1 MNAKTFVSNAE
12 GEIQGIEITE
22 LETAA
27 GRTVRIMFED
37 VRMDDVRITLSK
49 DGRVRLSFY
58 TPVTEAAS
66 REVVHIV
73 GSKHIGWDR
82 SE

>member
-12 GEIQGIEITE
+12 GDVQPIEITE
-22 LETAA
+22 LETSS

-37 VRMDDVRITLSK
+37 GRMDDIRLQLH
-49 DGRVRLSFY
+49 DGRVWVSFY
-58 TPVTEAAS
+58 KKGGELVET
-66 REVVHIV
+66 IV
-73 GSKHIGWDR
+73 GSKNIGWDR